1 MTMKSI
7 ANQIQPP
14 LSRTTPYQ
22 LTLRA
27 VGQILD
33 LLHVHSFEIE
43 VNAKDFVVHGV
54 SEKSENEATFK
65 ATGLNKLVKIFRPNG
80 VTGRERQSRK
90 KPPRPFA
97 FSGMRFS
104 EEDLDRLELRGQ
116 ASRMK
121 FGGTPAFNT
130 LSQALRALGA
140 YIDQRRAGLTRV
152 SGCDNQ
158 IAVVY
163 KLPFGGEKIETFTR
177 INLYDLWVHMYKRR
191 RQDGPFGKTPIRRTA

>member
-1 MTMKSI
+1 MKSI

-14 LSRTTPYQ
+14 LSRTTSYQ

-27 VGQILD
+27 VGQVLD

-43 VNAKDFVVHGV
+43 VNGKDFVVHGV

-140 YIDQRRAGLTRV
+140 YMDQRRAGLTRV

-191 RQDGPFGKTPIRRTA
+191 RQDGPFGKTSIRRTA

>member
-1 MTMKSI
+1 MKSI
-7 ANQIQPP
+7 DNQIQPP
-14 LSRTTPYQ
+14 LSRTTSYQ

-43 VNAKDFVVHGV
+43 VNGKDFVVHGV

-191 RQDGPFGKTPIRRTA
+191 RQEGSFGKTPIRRTA

>member
-1 MTMKSI
+1 MKSI

-14 LSRTTPYQ
+14 LSRTTSYQ

-191 RQDGPFGKTPIRRTA
+191 RQEGSFGKTPIRRTA

>member
-1 MTMKSI
+1 M
-7 ANQIQPP
+7 ANQIHPP
-14 LSRTTPYQ
+14 LSRTASYQ

-27 VGQILD
+27 VGQVLD

-43 VNAKDFVVHGV
+43 VNGKDFVVHGV

-65 ATGLNKLVKIFRPNG
+65 AMGFKTLVKIFRSDG
-80 VTGRERQSRK
+80 VTGRERQTRK
-90 KPPRPFA
+90 KAPRPFA

-140 YIDQRRAGLTRV
+140 YIEHKRAGLTRV

-158 IAVVY
+158 IAIVY
-163 KLPFGGEKIETFTR
+163 KLPFGGETIETFTR

-191 RQDGPFGKTPIRRTA
+191 RQYGPLGKAPIRRTA

>member
-1 MTMKSI
+1 MQSN
-7 ANQIQPP
+7 ANQIHPP
-14 LSRTTPYQ
+14 LSRLTSYQ

-27 VGQILD
+27 VGQVLD

-43 VNAKDFVVHGV
+43 VNGKDFVVHGM

-65 ATGLNKLVKIFRPNG
+65 ATGFKKLVKIFRPNG
-80 VTGRERQSRK
+80 VTGRERQTRK
-90 KPPRPFA
+90 TPPRPFV

-104 EEDLDRLELRGQ
+104 EADLDRLELRGQ

-121 FGGTPAFNT
+121 FGATPAFNT

-140 YIDQRRAGLTRV
+140 HIDHKRADLTRV
-152 SGCDNQ
+152 SGCDDQ
-158 IAVVY
+158 IAIVY

-191 RQDGPFGKTPIRRTA
+191 SQEGPLGRTPIRRTA

>member
-1 MTMKSI
+1 MTMQSM
-7 ANQIQPP
+7 ANQIHPP
-14 LSRTTPYQ
+14 LSRNTSYQ

-27 VGQILD
+27 VGQVLD
-33 LLHVHSFEIE
+33 LLHAHSFEIE
-43 VNAKDFVVHGV
+43 VSGKDLVVHGV
-54 SEKSENEATFK
+54 SEKSENQATFK
-65 ATGLNKLVKIFRPNG
+65 AMGFKNLVKIFRPNR
-80 VTGRERQSRK
+80 VTGRERQTRK
-90 KPPRPFA
+90 KAPRPFA

-140 YIDQRRAGLTRV
+140 HIDHKRASLTRV
-152 SGCDNQ
+152 SGCDDQ
-158 IAVVY
+158 IAIAY
-163 KLPFGGEKIETFTR
+163 KLPLGGEKIETFTR

-191 RQDGPFGKTPIRRTA
+191 RQDGSLGKTPIRRTA